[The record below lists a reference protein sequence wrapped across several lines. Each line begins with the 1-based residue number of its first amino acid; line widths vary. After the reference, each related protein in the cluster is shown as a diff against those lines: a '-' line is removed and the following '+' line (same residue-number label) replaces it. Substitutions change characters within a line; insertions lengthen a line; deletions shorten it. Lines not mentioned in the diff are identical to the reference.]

1 MIRYLVTG
9 WSKRYGQWYSEG
21 IEAKS
26 KVAAVERFA
35 ALRPSLK
42 NVKAYA
48 LRGDV

>member
-9 WSKRYGQWYSEG
+9 WSRRYGQWYSEG

-35 ALRPSLK
+35 ALRPTLK
-42 NVKAYA
+42 RVKILI
-48 LRGDV
+48 LRS

>member
-9 WSKRYGQWYSEG
+9 WSRRYGQWYSEG

-35 ALRPSLK
+35 ALRPTLK
-42 NVKAYA
+42 QVKVLI
-48 LRGDV
+48 LRS